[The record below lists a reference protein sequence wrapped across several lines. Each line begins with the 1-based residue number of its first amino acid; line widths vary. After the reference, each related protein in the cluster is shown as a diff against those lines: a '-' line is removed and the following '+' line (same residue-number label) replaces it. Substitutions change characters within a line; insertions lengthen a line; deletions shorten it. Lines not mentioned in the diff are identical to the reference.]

1 MAITRKP
8 KAKPVDVDSL
18 INKGGSVA
26 TTGAPKAK
34 AAQKVTQ
41 VALRI
46 PADIAGRLNHALDNR
61 SVKYPRHTW
70 ILEAIA
76 EKLDRES
83 I

>member
-8 KAKPVDVDSL
+8 KAQPADVDAL
-18 INKGGSVA
+18 IRKGGSVA
-26 TTGAPKAK
+26 TTASKAK
-34 AAQKVTQ
+34 VAQVS
-41 VALRI
+41 LRI
-46 PADIAGRLNHALDNR
+46 PVNLLERLNLALER
-61 SVKYPRHTW
+61 RPVKIPRHTW